1 MKKML
6 AWLLA
11 ALMLCAGAAQADQTA
26 RVDHDALALDG
37 QWAEGQMRPDE
48 YHYFPFTL
56 EQPGKL
62 TARVQSLY
70 ANASFELLDADLVS
84 WARVYVYGSQGAPGT
99 EDLAYYLEPG
109 NYYVRSN
116 GDSSTQG
123 DFRVK
128 LSFAPCACDEAAGND
143 DYHGAQTLPS
153 GETLSGVLTQWDE
166 FDYYSFTLP
175 SETQTYLT
183 VNSEA
188 DGQQMFVLYD
198 GDMVEIKTEYDLHG
212 YAEEMQL
219 AAGTYY
225 LAIRGA
231 KGPYTLKAVY

>member
-26 RVDHDALALDG
+26 RVDHDVLALDG

-62 TARVQSLY
+62 TARVQSFY
-70 ANASFELLDADLVS
+70 ANACFELLDADLIG

-99 EDLAYYLEPG
+99 EDMEYYLEPG
-109 NYYVRSN
+109 VYYLRCD

-123 DFRVK
+123 DYRLK
-128 LSFAPCACDEAAGND
+128 LFFAPCACDETAEND
-143 DYHGAQTLPS
+143 DYHGAQALPS
-153 GETLSGVLTQWDE
+153 GKTLSGVLTQWDE

-175 SETQTYLT
+175 SEAQVYLT

-188 DGQQMFVLYD
+188 DVQQYATLYD
-198 GDMVEIKTEYDLHG
+198 GDMVEIKTVYDLRG
-212 YAEEMQL
+212 YAENL
-219 AAGTYY
+219 RLPAGTFYVS
-225 LAIRGA
+225 IRGA
-231 KGPYTLKAVY
+231 KGPYTLKAFY